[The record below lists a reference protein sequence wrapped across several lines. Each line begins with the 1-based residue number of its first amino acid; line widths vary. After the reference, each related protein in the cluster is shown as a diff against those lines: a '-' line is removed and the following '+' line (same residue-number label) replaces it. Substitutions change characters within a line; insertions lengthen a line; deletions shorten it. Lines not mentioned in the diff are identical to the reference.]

1 MRHLER
7 EENGRAM
14 KAWVA
19 RGLAP
24 LAQTRGVDLH
34 GRMGSV
40 LPRCRSRGFSALQGG
55 VGSIT
60 TVDNAS

>member
-7 EENGRAM
+7 KENGRAM

-24 LAQTRGVDLH
+24 LAQTRA
-34 GRMGSV
+34 
-40 LPRCRSRGFSALQGG
+40 PRADGLETARFH
-55 VGSIT
+55 
-60 TVDNAS
+60 

>member
-24 LAQTRGVDLH
+24 LAQTCGVD
-34 GRMGSV
+34 
-40 LPRCRSRGFSALQGG
+40 
-55 VGSIT
+55 
-60 TVDNAS
+60 

>member
-14 KAWVA
+14 KARVA

-24 LAQTRGVDLH
+24 LAQTRGVD
-34 GRMGSV
+34 
-40 LPRCRSRGFSALQGG
+40 
-55 VGSIT
+55 
-60 TVDNAS
+60 

>member
-19 RGLAP
+19 GGLAP
-24 LAQTRGVDLH
+24 LAQTRSVD
-34 GRMGSV
+34 
-40 LPRCRSRGFSALQGG
+40 
-55 VGSIT
+55 
-60 TVDNAS
+60 

>member
-24 LAQTRGVDLH
+24 LAQTSGVNQPEFFGLARTH
-34 GRMGSV
+34 G
-40 LPRCRSRGFSALQGG
+40 
-55 VGSIT
+55 
-60 TVDNAS
+60 

>member
-7 EENGRAM
+7 EENERTI

-24 LAQTRGVDLH
+24 LAQTRGVD
-34 GRMGSV
+34 
-40 LPRCRSRGFSALQGG
+40 
-55 VGSIT
+55 
-60 TVDNAS
+60 

>member
-7 EENGRAM
+7 EENGRAV

-24 LAQTRGVDLH
+24 LAQTRGVDQTEFLGLH

-40 LPRCRSRGFSALQGG
+40 LPHAAE
-55 VGSIT
+55 V
-60 TVDNAS
+60 

>member
-19 RGLAP
+19 RGLA
-24 LAQTRGVDLH
+24 LAQTRGVDQTELLALR
-34 GRMGSV
+34 GGMGSV
-40 LPRCRSRGFSALQGG
+40 LSHAAE
-55 VGSIT
+55 I
-60 TVDNAS
+60 

>member
-19 RGLAP
+19 RGLAL
-24 LAQTRGVDLH
+24 LAQTRGVD
-34 GRMGSV
+34 
-40 LPRCRSRGFSALQGG
+40 
-55 VGSIT
+55 
-60 TVDNAS
+60 